1 MTATHEQLYLRTL
14 HELVAAGVVFGVFGT
29 FALRCQFPALPR
41 RLVADCDILLPF
53 EVDNLTA
60 LVSSLQAA
68 GWRVSVWGEPLC
80 LPLHVEQL
88 AGKYYLRA
96 QRAGAVLDCTYEN
109 ELLDWPEFR
118 AHCHW
123 QQGLPLLGLEAVL
136 LQKAQVNRP
145 ADQRVLQWMQQ
156 VKNISD

>member
-1 MTATHEQLYLRTL
+1 MTATHERLYLRTL
-14 HELVAAGVVFGVFGT
+14 HELVAAGIVFGVLGT
-29 FALRCQFPALPR
+29 FALRCQFPAFPR

-60 LVSSLQAA
+60 LVTCLQVA
-68 GWRVSVWGEPLC
+68 GWRVGVWGEPVG
-80 LPLHVEQL
+80 LPLQAGQL

-96 QRAGAVLDCTYEN
+96 QQAGAVLDCTYEN
-109 ELLDWPEFR
+109 KFLDWPEFW

-123 QQGLPLLGLEAVL
+123 WQGLPLLRVEAVL

-145 ADQRVLQWMQQ
+145 ADQRVLQWMRYTRSSP
-156 VKNISD
+156 K